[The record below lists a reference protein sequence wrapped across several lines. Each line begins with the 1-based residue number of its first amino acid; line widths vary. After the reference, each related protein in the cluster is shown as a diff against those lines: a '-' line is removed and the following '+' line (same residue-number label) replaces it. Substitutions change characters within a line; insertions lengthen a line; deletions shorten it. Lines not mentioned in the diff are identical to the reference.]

1 MSMQPK
7 LQGRSLGRI
16 YCNLMSKNNQYT
28 TDFFTQLIHKSVIS
42 VLYIRVLFVQPTVTA
57 HSRNTLDLHMNN
69 SISIHK
75 NVILVIALLST
86 LGAGT
91 PALAFGQLGHRIVGD
106 LAQNNLT
113 DSAKKQ
119 INMLT
124 NGESLAQMST
134 WADEIRS
141 DKNWHHAAP
150 WHYISIADDETWQS
164 VTRNPDGDIIEG
176 LQRFEKVLKN
186 PKASQKDKWQALA
199 FYVHFVGDIHQP
211 LHVGHR
217 HDKGGNTI
225 NVKWFGQETN
235 LHSVWDSKIIE
246 QQQLSYTEY
255 SEFLSR
261 ISQAERQQWSGH
273 SYYEWAQES
282 KELRKQAYIL
292 EKNDQGEDDL
302 RFNYVFMNKP
312 IVEKR
317 LQQAGIRLAEK
328 LNAIFH

>member
-1 MSMQPK
+1 M
-7 LQGRSLGRI
+7 R
-16 YCNLMSKNNQYT
+16 
-28 TDFFTQLIHKSVIS
+28 KSVWVNKS
-42 VLYIRVLFVQPTVTA
+42 
-57 HSRNTLDLHMNN
+57 MM
-69 SISIHK
+69 
-75 NVILVIALLST
+75 IASGLLLS
-86 LGAGT
+86 LSINS
-91 PALAFGQLGHRIVGD
+91 PAFAFGQLGHRIVGD
-106 LAQNNLT
+106 LAQQHLSDN
-113 DSAKKQ
+113 AKRQ
-119 INMLT
+119 INQLT

-150 WHYISIADDETWQS
+150 WHYISIEDDETWQS
-164 VTRNPDGDIIEG
+164 VTRNPDGDIIKS
-176 LQRFEKVLKN
+176 LQLFENVLKN
-186 PKASQKDKWQALA
+186 TKTSQKDKWQALA

-261 ISQAERQQWSGH
+261 ISQGERQQWSGQ
-273 SYYEWAQES
+273 SYYEWAEES
-282 KELRKQAYIL
+282 KFLRKKTYIL
-292 EKNDQGEDDL
+292 EQNYQGEDDL
-302 RFNYVFMNKP
+302 RFNYVFVNKP